1 MRTGRRKGC
10 GWAGDCWWPGLLIH
24 FSASS
29 HFDGIGFGTRGLKS
43 RLEKTLWWK
52 WPVLPPSPPVYF
64 SATIPI
70 QSRSSHTYLWDCRGK
85 KETPQQI
92 TLWRF
97 STQCLSILA
106 KPKQKWQKLGMVIT
120 LWVSLTR
127 CQTVTAPPFIMK
139 KDHSDE
145 LLLWIFTDFI
155 SSQQW
160 WWHGVWIDVSI

>member
-1 MRTGRRKGC
+1 
-10 GWAGDCWWPGLLIH
+10 
-24 FSASS
+24 
-29 HFDGIGFGTRGLKS
+29 LKS